1 MLRWDI
7 INWLIIEYGYE
18 DYLELG
24 STGRL
29 DNPEHNFN
37 KIIAANK
44 TGVDAKGDPD
54 FKMTTDEFFRQLP
67 PDTKYDIVFIDAE
80 HIAETVTRDIDNSLI
95 HLRDNG
101 AIVLHDCNPPTQ
113 QHSVILEEDAPYK
126 IGADGRG
133 YYVWCGTVWRAF
145 VMKRLFNKD
154 LTCRCVDT
162 DWGCGIMQ
170 RGQWIPFEGQI
181 YSEDATMEHL
191 TYQLMAAN
199 RANYLNLIT
208 VDEFKEIYN
217 GTD

>member
-145 VMKRLFNKD
+145 VMKRLYD
-154 LTCRCVDT
+154 EGLECRCVDA
-162 DWGCGIMQ
+162 DWGCGII
-170 RGQWIPFEGQI
+170 RKGGWIPYEGRMH
-181 YSEDATMEHL
+181 SEDAAEQHL
-191 TYQLMAAN
+191 TF
-199 RANYLNLIT
+199 RAFAKDRDRLLNLIT
-208 VDEFKEIYN
+208 VEQFREIYN